1 MAFLGVVVVGAAL
14 LLGCTGGSVIP
25 PGDPARPDVI
35 LVSID
40 SLRPDH
46 LGSYGSKRAPSASPF
61 LDQLGAEGVRFTEAR
76 TVSPWTLPSHVTMLS
91 GRPPLDHGVVE
102 DDRRIPEDLPMIQ
115 EAMRTHGYATA
126 GFVSTIYVSE
136 PYGFARGFDRFDD
149 FGIQKAAN
157 LQHTVRAETLV
168 DAATA
173 WAETQPNK
181 PIFLFV
187 HLYDVH
193 YPYLPPE
200 PWNLRYDRAGTRKS
214 MRYHSY
220 ERSLQTRIKPER
232 WAHLSAQ
239 YDERL
244 AYADDQLKRLHSAW
258 GARAATWIV
267 TADHGEELGEHG
279 GWGHAHT
286 LFPEVMRVPLLISG
300 AGVPTPSVRDD
311 RVGVL
316 DVPATV
322 AALGGVAFESAGVN
336 VLGVVPPKRDQV
348 FDTSRFKSA
357 RLGLLTGD
365 ARVDLDFAHGTQAW
379 YDEVRDPGE
388 DSALPGMESTL
399 VSKAWAAV
407 GERWVASGS
416 VISPGWIFAV
426 GAFRDHAWEGS
437 GPFALFPPDA
447 TVSGPAA
454 RATALPPTVS
464 LSDDMRA
471 QLKAL
476 GYEQ

>member
-1 MAFLGVVVVGAAL
+1 MAWLGVLVVAAAL
-14 LLGCTGGSVIP
+14 LLGCTGGRVIP

-46 LGSYGSKRAPSASPF
+46 LGSYGSKRDPSPSPF
-61 LDQLGAEGVRFTEAR
+61 LDQLGATGQRFTEAR

-91 GRPPLDHGVVE
+91 GQAPLDHGVVE
-102 DDRRIPEDLPMIQ
+102 DDRSLPADLPMIQ
-115 EAMRTHGYATA
+115 EAMRAAGYATA
-126 GFVSTIYVSE
+126 GFVSTIYVSNT
-136 PYGFARGFDRFDD
+136 YGFGRGFDRFDD
-149 FGIQKAAN
+149 FGIQQKAN
-157 LQHTVRAETLV
+157 LQHTVRAEQVV
-168 DAATA
+168 DAATV
-173 WAETQPNK
+173 WAETQVNK
-181 PIFLFV
+181 PIFLFI

-220 ERSLQTRIKPER
+220 ERSLQTRITPER
-232 WAHLSAQ
+232 WAHLGAQ
-239 YDERL
+239 YDECI

-258 GARAATWIV
+258 GGRPATWIV

-286 LFPEVMRVPLLISG
+286 LFPEAIRVPLLISG

-316 DVPATV
+316 DVSATV
-322 AALGGVAFESAGVN
+322 AALGGVAFESDGVN
-336 VLGVVPPKRDQV
+336 VLGAVPHKRDQV
-348 FDTSRFKSA
+348 FDTSRFASA

-365 ARVDLDFAHGTQAW
+365 VRVDLDFAHGTQAW
-379 YDEVRDPGE
+379 YDEVRDPEE
-388 DSALPGMESTL
+388 DAALPGLDPAL
-399 VSKAWAAV
+399 VTQAWAAV
-407 GERWVASGS
+407 GERWVASGP
-416 VISPGWIFAV
+416 VISPGWIFAG
-426 GAFRDHAWEGS
+426 GAARNHAWEGA

-447 TVSGPAA
+447 TVSGPGE
-454 RATALPPTVS
+454 RPVALPPTVS
-464 LSDDMRA
+464 LSDEMRA